1 MDKILLASN
10 NQHKIKEFNEIL
22 HGRFDLVSQSHL
34 NIEEIEETGLSF
46 VENAILKARNA
57 SKAANLPA
65 IADDSGIEVDA
76 LSGRPGIYSAR
87 YAGLNCDDNKNNKL
101 LLKELKN
108 IPLDGRTARYQC
120 VIVYM
125 PFYDHPLP
133 KIYNGTWEGY
143 IGFEEKGE
151 NGFGYDPLFFYQ
163 ISNVQLR
170 NCQRSKKIRLAIVGK
185 LYLYLKRTFWNKKV

>member
-22 HGRFDLVSQSHL
+22 YGRFDLVSQSHL

-87 YAGLNCDDNKNNKL
+87 YAG
-101 LLKELKN
+101 
-108 IPLDGRTARYQC
+108 
-120 VIVYM
+120 
-125 PFYDHPLP
+125 
-133 KIYNGTWEGY
+133 
-143 IGFEEKGE
+143 
-151 NGFGYDPLFFYQ
+151 
-163 ISNVQLR
+163 
-170 NCQRSKKIRLAIVGK
+170 
-185 LYLYLKRTFWNKKV
+185 

>member
-10 NQHKIKEFNEIL
+10 NQYKIKEFNKIL
-22 HGRFDLVSQSHL
+22 QGRFDLVSQSHL

-108 IPLDGRTARYQC
+108 IPLHGRTARYQC

-125 PFYDHPLP
+125 PFYDHLCQ
-133 KIYNGTWEGY
+133 KFIVVHGRV
-143 IGFEEKGE
+143 ISVSRKKGKM
-151 NGFGYDPLFFYQ
+151 GLVMTHSFFYR
-163 ISNVQLR
+163 ISNAPPR
-170 NCQRSKKIRLAIVGK
+170 SCQKRKKIRLVIVGK

>member
-22 HGRFDLVSQSHL
+22 QGRFDLVSQSHL

-133 KIYNGTWEGY
+133 KIYSGTWEGY

-163 ISNVQLR
+163 ISNVQPR
-170 NCQRSKKIRLAIVGK
+170 NCQKSKKIRLVIVGK

>member
-1 MDKILLASN
+1 M
-10 NQHKIKEFNEIL
+10 
-22 HGRFDLVSQSHL
+22 
-34 NIEEIEETGLSF
+34 EEQ
-46 VENAILKARNA
+46 
-57 SKAANLPA
+57 
-65 IADDSGIEVDA
+65 
-76 LSGRPGIYSAR
+76 
-87 YAGLNCDDNKNNKL
+87 
-101 LLKELKN
+101 
-108 IPLDGRTARYQC
+108 LDTS

-163 ISNVQLR
+163 ISNVQPR
-170 NCQRSKKIRLAIVGK
+170 NCQKSKKIRLVIVGK